1 MVKKKAGPKASSSAP
16 AEKTATTATT
26 TAAASPARK
35 PPATATTSTRASRS
49 GAIPP
54 ELPKALPPATTGA
67 SASTGRATRG
77 SSKESK
83 EQKEEEPTATTTT
96 TTTAGKKTAAP
107 APATA
112 ASAAPASKKAKVAEK
127 KGGKKAAETTEA
139 PPAAAAPAP
148 SLIYPVMGSPGIPQG
163 GTTATSAATAA
174 AVAAAGPGGGP
185 QSGIAFT
192 DQDILLPTTNEQI
205 AARPANREYIQLL
218 QANCAAFHSLPSNE
232 QAWMLN
238 NVCHF
243 LTHVRKHRM
252 LHYHPYYGWR
262 VLTEPLP
269 FIVAEISLD
278 TFKRAA
284 FRFHPLWLLGDHD
297 PSGYHRGTPFVHR
310 KVTGAWRRASVEDVR
325 MILQGEGLKNLLL
338 LPTGMD
344 LGDVDDADLGGST
357 VASEAKEEVS
367 EAV

>member
-1 MVKKKAGPKASSSAP
+1 
-16 AEKTATTATT
+16 
-26 TAAASPARK
+26 
-35 PPATATTSTRASRS
+35 
-49 GAIPP
+49 
-54 ELPKALPPATTGA
+54 
-67 SASTGRATRG
+67 
-77 SSKESK
+77 
-83 EQKEEEPTATTTT
+83 
-96 TTTAGKKTAAP
+96 
-107 APATA
+107 
-112 ASAAPASKKAKVAEK
+112 
-127 KGGKKAAETTEA
+127 
-139 PPAAAAPAP
+139 
-148 SLIYPVMGSPGIPQG
+148 MGSPGIPQG
-163 GTTATSAATAA
+163 QGGAPTTTAA
-174 AVAAAGPGGGP
+174 ALAAAAAGQGGP

-284 FRFHPLWLLGDHD
+284 FRFHPQWLLGDHD

-310 KVTGAWRRASVEDVR
+310 KVTGAWRRASVDDVR

-344 LGDVDDADLGGST
+344 LDDEADPGVDAGSESVEVGGES
-357 VASEAKEEVS
+357 V
-367 EAV
+367 